1 MLEAMT
7 LTVLLIIVITSDDDR
22 GGPHAGIK
30 RVPIEPPPSPAPRIM
45 R

>member
-22 GGPHAGIK
+22 GGPHAVIK
-30 RVPIEPPPSPAPRIM
+30 RVPTEPPPSPAPRIT